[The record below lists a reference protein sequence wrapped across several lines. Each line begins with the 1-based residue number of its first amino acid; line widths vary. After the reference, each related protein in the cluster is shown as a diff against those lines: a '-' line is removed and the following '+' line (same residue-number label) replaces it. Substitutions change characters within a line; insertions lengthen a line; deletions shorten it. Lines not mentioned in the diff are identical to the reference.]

1 MARKSKKS
9 ASAPLLRKAIKALR
23 SRKNPA
29 LWETYGFASEAEY
42 DDYVEAM
49 SGAPPKPPRPTVEER
64 LLAFGLTPD
73 QIETLDLGAKLLKS
87 TSPSKAIADLEAQLA
102 AAKIGAG
109 KAQSSGPAKEER
121 ASAGRAGY
129 VREKIREK
137 QTSAPYDAGLVAQ
150 IMAEIQWKLIRPP
163 VGIST
168 IVVPT
173 WRGYTPTDAG
183 KPSLFLTKSTYER
196 RDSSGREQYEK
207 KLKEAARL
215 FVDPLEGSELYRLRN
230 K

>member
-29 LWETYGFASEAEY
+29 LWEMYGFESEAEF
-42 DDYVEAM
+42 DEYVAAM
-49 SGAPPKPPRPTVEER
+49 SGAPPKPPQPTVEDR

-87 TSPSKAIADLEAQLA
+87 TSPSKAIADLEAQLE
-102 AAKIGAG
+102 AAKSGAG
-109 KAQSSGPAKEER
+109 KAQSSGPSKEER
-121 ASAGRAGY
+121 ASAGRAGF

-137 QTSAPYDAGLVAQ
+137 QASGPSDAGLVAQ
-150 IMAEIQWKLIRPP
+150 IMAEIEWEMVRPT

-168 IVVPT
+168 YAIPT
-173 WRGYTPTDAG
+173 WRGHFPGDAG
-183 KPSLFLTKSTYER
+183 KDTLFLTKGTYELR
-196 RDSSGREQYEK
+196 NTTKRLEFEK
-207 KLKEAARL
+207 KLREAANL
-215 FVDPLEGSELYRLRN
+215 FAYPKEGSKLYNLRR